1 MNTHLDA
8 QPAASVRDPGGR
20 SLLIRMAIGAAIGT
34 AFVLVFLQL
43 VNIRSVFQ
51 RLEHLN
57 VGFVVL
63 CGMAFLSAYVVR
75 ALRWRCFLAPDD
87 VSAGRAIRIYFI
99 AIFLNWLLPVQG
111 GELAKSGILRH
122 TNGIPASRSL
132 ATVTMDKAMDL
143 FPAVVLLGIVPLAG
157 LRLSGALWVFL
168 LFPLVGLLLGVL
180 LLVLASRRRE
190 QTLRFFSRVVHAV
203 LPNQLAD
210 RVEPFVSYFVDTLVS
225 LFRRPRLLLVATA
238 YTAVAVGLDALY
250 CYLAFLAVGASLS
263 LPVVLYGY
271 TLYNLAYMFPTP
283 PAHLGSNELVGLLI
297 FAGVFGVSR
306 SAVGAMFLFSHPFS
320 GILMTATALGCVR
333 STGLDFRSTLALR
346 SGAERPAEA
355 VGEPDV
361 EGAIE
366 PVVEPG
372 AMTEPMYRELGDEMP
387 AVRYAKS

>member
-1 MNTHLDA
+1 MRGHLDA
-8 QPAASVRDPGGR
+8 AHTASVRDPGGR
-20 SLLIRMAIGAAIGT
+20 TMLVRMAVGAAIGT

-63 CGMAFLSAYVVR
+63 CGLAFLSAYVVR

-99 AIFLNWLLPVQG
+99 AIFLNWFLPVQG

-122 TNGIPASRSL
+122 TNGIPVSRSL

-143 FPAVVLLGIVPLAG
+143 FPAVVLLSVVPLAG
-157 LRLSGALWVFL
+157 LQLSGALWIFL
-168 LFPLVGLLLGVL
+168 LFPLFGLVTGVL

-190 QTLRFFSRVVHAV
+190 QTMALVSRTLHTV
-203 LPNQLAD
+203 LPNHVAD
-210 RVEPFVSYFVDTLVS
+210 RIDPFVSHFVDTLVE
-225 LFRRPRLLLVATA
+225 LFRNPRLLVVAAA
-238 YTAVAVGLDALY
+238 YTVVAVALDALY
-250 CYLAFLAVGASLS
+250 CYLAFLAIGASLS
-263 LPVVLYGY
+263 LPVVLFGY

-283 PAHLGSNELVGLLI
+283 PAHLGSNELVGLLV

-333 STGLDFRSTLALR
+333 SIGLDFRSTLALR
-346 SGAERPAEA
+346 SGARPAADAADAPAAQTAERPAIDR
-355 VGEPDV
+355 PP
-361 EGAIE
+361 I
-366 PVVEPG
+366 
-372 AMTEPMYRELGDEMP
+372 TESVYRELEDEMP
-387 AVRYAKS
+387 AVRYAEP